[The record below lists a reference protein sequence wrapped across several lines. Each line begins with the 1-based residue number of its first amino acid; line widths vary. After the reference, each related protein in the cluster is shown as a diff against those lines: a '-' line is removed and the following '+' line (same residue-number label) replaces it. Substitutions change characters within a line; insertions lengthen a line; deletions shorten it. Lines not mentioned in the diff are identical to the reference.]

1 MKLFVLTLLLA
12 VPTPLTFV
20 AFVFLASFLYTHAVL
35 KRLTSATN
43 YRYQHARPTRP
54 TNKYATRTYT

>member
-35 KRLTSATN
+35 KALTSATN
-43 YRYQHARPTRP
+43 YRYQQVRCAYQHTRP
-54 TNKYATRTYT
+54 THPTNT